1 MASQYNNIQSVTG
14 DRVWSQM
21 TLKGVQWGDYDYNSL
36 ELGKTLLNASRAS

>member
-21 TLKGVQWGDYDYNSL
+21 TLKGVQRVNGL
-36 ELGKTLLNASRAS
+36 LGHIQELLLLLNATK